1 MLILQMMDDK
11 GNRHIDLHVH
21 SRYSPDGES
30 APAMLVERCKNAGIT
45 CMAIADHNTVQG
57 VPEAMAAAAHLGVRC
72 IPAIE
77 IDCRWS
83 GMDFHVL
90 GYGIDPTCSAFSRL
104 GDAYLAQELA
114 NNARK
119 LELVNALGFCLSPA
133 DMAGVC
139 GGAYTGES
147 FAEALLKDPR
157 YLSNPLLAPY
167 RSGNVRGDNPYVN
180 FYWDFFA
187 RGKPCYVEIVLP
199 TMEEIVGLIHEHGGA
214 AVLAHPGKNLEGHME
229 RLGSLL
235 DEGLDGIE
243 AFSSYHDEETA
254 EFLYRIACA
263 RDLLATCGSDYHG
276 KTKPGIRLGGMPCPL
291 DERMIEK
298 QLERKKLI

>member
-1 MLILQMMDDK
+1 MPILQMMDDK
-11 GNRHIDLHVH
+11 GNRHIDLHIH

-30 APAMLVERCKNAGIT
+30 TPAMLVERCGNAGIT
-45 CMAIADHNTVQG
+45 CMAIADHNTVRG
-57 VPEAMAAAAHLGVRC
+57 VPEAMAAAHLGVRC

-90 GYGIDPTCSAFSRL
+90 GYGIDHTCSAFNRL

-187 RGKPCYVEIVLP
+187 RGKPCYVEIALP
-199 TMEEIVGLIHEHGGA
+199 TMEEIIGLIHEHGGV
-214 AVLAHPGKNLEGHME
+214 AVLAHPGKTWRVIWSGWEACSTRGLTGL
-229 RLGSLL
+229 RLSAAITTKKRQSFFIKLP
-235 DEGLDGIE
+235 
-243 AFSSYHDEETA
+243 
-254 EFLYRIACA
+254 A
-263 RDLLATCGSDYHG
+263 RATCWRHAEAIIMGRPNRGYG
-276 KTKPGIRLGGMPCPL
+276 WEACPV
-291 DERMIEK
+291 RWMNG
-298 QLERKKLI
+298 

>member
-11 GNRHIDLHVH
+11 GNRHIDLHIH

-45 CMAIADHNTVQG
+45 CIAIADHNTVQG
-57 VPEAMAAAAHLGVRC
+57 VPEAMAVAAHLGVRC

-90 GYGIDPTCSAFSRL
+90 GYGIDPTCSAFNRL

-157 YLSNPLLAPY
+157 YLSIPMSTFTGISL
-167 RSGNVRGDNPYVN
+167 RG
-180 FYWDFFA
+180 A
-187 RGKPCYVEIVLP
+187 SR
-199 TMEEIVGLIHEHGGA
+199 
-214 AVLAHPGKNLEGHME
+214 
-229 RLGSLL
+229 
-235 DEGLDGIE
+235 
-243 AFSSYHDEETA
+243 
-254 EFLYRIACA
+254 
-263 RDLLATCGSDYHG
+263 ATW
-276 KTKPGIRLGGMPCPL
+276 R
-291 DERMIEK
+291 
-298 QLERKKLI
+298 